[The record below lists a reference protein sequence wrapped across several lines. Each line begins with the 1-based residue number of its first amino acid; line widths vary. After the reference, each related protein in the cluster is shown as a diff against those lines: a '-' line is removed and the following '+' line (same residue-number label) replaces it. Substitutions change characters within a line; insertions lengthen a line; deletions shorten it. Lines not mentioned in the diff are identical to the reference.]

1 MSDEKQI
8 TLDDVLNQTLD
19 AASNEPVSTD
29 IKTESVTEKTD
40 SVTETAE
47 AKAQRERDERGRFKA
62 KSEEIATP
70 AALEAP
76 AEPVASTELPTQ
88 DAKPEA
94 PKVSEGHFRGWS
106 PDQRAQFD
114 TLPPEAQDVV
124 LALKRDTD
132 SFYTRK
138 LEEAAQTKKQLE
150 PVAQLLNETAD
161 VFAAQGMSPVQAI
174 QGYANIERALT
185 YGTLQE
191 KLDLLGAIA
200 KQYGI
205 PFAPQQ
211 QVDQL
216 DPYEYQKFQMLHD
229 RDAEIQKV
237 KAENARIARENNEF
251 KQQQLAQQVETFSRA
266 TLPDGSAKYPLFE
279 TVKPSMG
286 ALLASGRATTLEQAY
301 ELASQPIQQAIE
313 AREAKARADAERSRL
328 ESVERAKRA
337 APVKASSAQP
347 SGRTS
352 APKGIDAVL
361 NSALD
366 QMGL

>member
-8 TLDDVLNQTLD
+8 SLDDILNQTLD
-19 AASNEPVSTD
+19 ATDAPAPVAEPIET
-29 IKTESVTEKTD
+29 TAEP
-40 SVTETAE
+40 ETAE

-62 KSEEIATP
+62 KGEEIATP
-70 AALEAP
+70 AAVEAP
-76 AEPVASTELPTQ
+76 AEPVASTEPPTL
-88 DAKPEA
+88 DAQPEKPKPA
-94 PKVSEGHFRGWS
+94 VTEGHFRGWS
-106 PDQRAQFD
+106 PDQRAKFD

-132 SFYTRK
+132 AHYTRK

-150 PVAQLLNETAD
+150 PVAQLLNQTAD
-161 VFAAQGMSPVQAI
+161 VFAAQGMDPVQAI

-216 DPYEYQKFQMLHD
+216 DPYEFQKFAMLHD

-251 KQQQLAQQVETFSRA
+251 KQQQLAQQVEAFSRA
-266 TLPDGSAKYPLFE
+266 TNPDGSAKFPLFE

-347 SGRTS
+347 SGRTTT
-352 APKGIDAVL
+352 PKGIDAVL

>member
-1 MSDEKQI
+1 MLS
-8 TLDDVLNQTLD
+8 
-19 AASNEPVSTD
+19 
-29 IKTESVTEKTD
+29 
-40 SVTETAE
+40 
-47 AKAQRERDERGRFKA
+47 
-62 KSEEIATP
+62 
-70 AALEAP
+70 
-76 AEPVASTELPTQ
+76 
-88 DAKPEA
+88 
-94 PKVSEGHFRGWS
+94 
-106 PDQRAQFD
+106 
-114 TLPPEAQDVV
+114 
-124 LALKRDTD
+124 
-132 SFYTRK
+132 
-138 LEEAAQTKKQLE
+138 
-150 PVAQLLNETAD
+150 
-161 VFAAQGMSPVQAI
+161 
-174 QGYANIERALT
+174 
-185 YGTLQE
+185 
-191 KLDLLGAIA
+191 AIA

-211 QVDQL
+211 QIEQL
-216 DPYEYQKFQMLHD
+216 DPYEFQKFQMLHD

-237 KAENARIARENNEF
+237 KAENARIARENNDF

-286 ALLASGRATTLEQAY
+286 ALLVSGRATTLEQAY

-337 APVKASSAQP
+337 APVRASAAQP

-366 QMGL
+366 AMGLS